1 MLEVKKL
8 SVSYG
13 NVRALNGASIRVE
26 QGELVSLIG
35 ANGAGKTTLLGA
47 VIGRVKPTSGV
58 VRYQGAV
65 ISGQPPHRIVEQ
77 GIALVPEGRQLFSDM
92 TVRENLEVGF
102 LANGR
107 KDPRLL
113 RAQLDAMY
121 QYFPVLKGRA
131 EQLAG
136 TLSGGEQQML
146 AISRA
151 LMSTPRLLMLD
162 EPSLGLSPV
171 LVETV
176 ADILTKLHTS
186 GLTILLVEQNA
197 HLGLELA
204 SRAYVLE
211 AGAVTLEG
219 EASNLRGNPM
229 VQQAY
234 LGL

>member
-1 MLEVKKL
+1 MLEVDKL

-13 NVRALNGASIRVE
+13 NVRALSGASIKVE

-47 VIGRVKPTSGV
+47 VIGRLKPTSGV
-58 VRYQGAV
+58 VRYRGTV
-65 ISGQPPHRIVEQ
+65 ISGQPSHRIVQ
-77 GIALVPEGRQLFSDM
+77 HGIALVPEGRQLFSDM

-102 LANGR
+102 SANGR
-107 KDPRLL
+107 GDPRLL
-113 RAQLDAMY
+113 RTQLDAMY

-131 EQLAG
+131 EQVAG

-151 LMSTPRLLMLD
+151 LMSSPRLLMLD

-176 ADILTKLHTS
+176 AEILTKLHTS

-211 AGAVTLEG
+211 AGTVALEG
-219 EASNLRGNPM
+219 QASILRGNPM

>member
-1 MLEVKKL
+1 MLEVERL

-13 NVRALNGASIRVE
+13 NVMAVKGVSIRVGD
-26 QGELVSLIG
+26 GELVSLIG
-35 ANGAGKTTLLGA
+35 ANGAGKTTLLKA
-47 VIGRVKPTSGV
+47 VIGVLRPMSGV

-65 ISGQPPHRIVEQ
+65 ISGLPSHRVVEQ
-77 GIALVPEGRQLFSDM
+77 GIALVPEGRQLFPDM

-102 LANGR
+102 SANGR
-107 KDPRLL
+107 SDLGRF
-113 RAQLDAMY
+113 RARLDAVY
-121 QYFPVLKGRA
+121 EYFPVLKGRA
-131 EQLAG
+131 GQLAG

-151 LMSTPRLLMLD
+151 LMSGPQLLMLD

-176 ADILTKLHTS
+176 AEILTKLHGS
-186 GLTILLVEQNA
+186 GLTLLLVEQNA

-211 AGAVTLEG
+211 AGAVVLEG
-219 EASNLRGNPM
+219 EASVLRDDPK